1 MYRGED
7 GRAYSDER
15 EYNKRKEED
24 EEYILDMVGLNLMGD
39 PEDELLYKEEQDFT
53 VRIKRPRRKAK
64 NDIATMMKFANEVIK
79 NLELAENET
88 AITLDFSEVTDFST
102 ARLDEVKIGNDGK
115 ESDKKNK

>member
-24 EEYILDMVGLNLMGD
+24 DEYILDMVGLNLMGD
-39 PEDELLYKEEQDFT
+39 PEDELLYEEEQDFT

-64 NDIATMMKFANEVIK
+64 NDIAVMMKFASEVIN
-79 NLELAENET
+79 NLNIEDDECAV
-88 AITLDFSEVTDFST
+88 TLDFSNVEDFSNV
-102 ARLDEVKIGNDGK
+102 RLTKITRTNEYDDKEND
-115 ESDKKNK
+115 